1 MNYTYKRTIAFFV
14 QFLKPYKWI
23 VILSFLLSFIAS
35 ISTLYNAFAL
45 SQIIDFVFK
54 YSKGDSLSEIYSII
68 YVWLLVIIIRYASI
82 FYSRSSAVFIAERA
96 AMDTEIFSVNHISKI
111 DISWHEKEN
120 SGNKIKRIERASR
133 SIVEMVRLWRGTVV
147 DIIVNFLGIVFIIYQ
162 FDSMLVL
169 FIIVYQVI
177 YYFIASATRER
188 GIKAMLEANIKDE
201 VITGFWYEIAS
212 NIRSIKVLG
221 MATKIIEY
229 ARDKSEEYLI
239 DVKRRIFWF
248 QLGGVSEGTFEAFTR
263 IFFIIYIIW
272 GITNGRYEPS
282 FLVLFYSYFNTLS
295 NSVGQLSDVAQDT
308 ATAKSN
314 IGRLT
319 EILDEPILIDDEKNK
334 IDFPSNWNSI
344 KIENL
349 SFEYG
354 KSKVLNNINI
364 EIKKGEKL
372 GIVGL
377 SGAGK
382 STLFKLLLKEYEN
395 YEGSIM
401 IGNVSLKDINKKS
414 YVQHIAAVLQETEVF
429 NMSLHK
435 NITIANSDQME
446 NKNLFERSLDIAHI
460 KDFLSK
466 LPSGEETL
474 IGEKGIKL
482 SGGERQRLGIARA
495 VFKNPEILFL
505 DEATSHLDVE
515 SERKI
520 QDTLKI
526 FFKDVTAVVIAHRL
540 STIREMDRI
549 IVLENGQIIEEGTF
563 DELHSRESRFKE
575 FWDKQKI

>member
-23 VILSFLLSFIAS
+23 VILSFLLSFVAS

-96 AMDTEIFSVNHISKI
+96 AIDTEIFSVNHIAKI

-169 FIIVYQVI
+169 FIVVYQVI

-221 MATKIIEY
+221 MAAKIIEY

-272 GITNGRYEPS
+272 GITEGRYEPG

-334 IDFPSNWNSI
+334 VDFPSNWNSVKI
-344 KIENL
+344 KNL

-395 YEGSIM
+395 YEGNIM
-401 IGNVSLKDINKKS
+401 IGDTSLKDINKKS

-563 DELHSRESRFKE
+563 DELHSKESRFKE

>member
-23 VILSFLLSFIAS
+23 VILSFLLSFVAS

-96 AMDTEIFSVNHISKI
+96 AMDTEIFSVNHIAKI

-169 FIIVYQVI
+169 FIVVYQVI

-221 MATKIIEY
+221 MAAKIIEY

-248 QLGGVSEGTFEAFTR
+248 QLGGVSEGTLEAFTR

-272 GITNGRYEPS
+272 GITEGRYEPG

-334 IDFPSNWNSI
+334 VDFPSNWNSI
-344 KIENL
+344 KIKNL

-395 YEGSIM
+395 YEGNIM
-401 IGNVSLKDINKKS
+401 IGDTSLKDINKKS

-446 NKNLFERSLDIAHI
+446 NKNLFERSSDIAHI

-563 DELHSRESRFKE
+563 DELHSKESRFKE

>member
-23 VILSFLLSFIAS
+23 VILSLLLSFIAS
-35 ISTLYNAFAL
+35 ISALYNAFAL

-169 FIIVYQVI
+169 FIVVYQVI

-401 IGNVSLKDINKKS
+401 IGNTSLKDINKKS

-563 DELHSRESRFKE
+563 DELHSKESRFKE

>member
-14 QFLKPYKWI
+14 QFLKPYKGI

-35 ISTLYNAFAL
+35 ISALYNAFAL

-169 FIIVYQVI
+169 FMVVYQVI

-272 GITNGRYEPS
+272 GIVNGRYEPS

-344 KIENL
+344 KIKNL

-395 YEGSIM
+395 YEGNIM
-401 IGNVSLKDINKKS
+401 IGNASLKDINKRS

-435 NITIANSDQME
+435 NITIANSDQMK

-460 KDFLSK
+460 KDFLNK

-563 DELHSRESRFKE
+563 DELHSKESRFKE

>member
-1 MNYTYKRTIAFFV
+1 
-14 QFLKPYKWI
+14 
-23 VILSFLLSFIAS
+23 LSFLLSFIAS
-35 ISTLYNAFAL
+35 ISALYNAFAL

>member
-14 QFLKPYKWI
+14 QFLKPYKGI

-35 ISTLYNAFAL
+35 ISALYNAFAL

-96 AMDTEIFSVNHISKI
+96 AMDAEIFSVNHIARI

-147 DIIVNFLGIVFIIYQ
+147 DITVNFLGIVFIIYQ

-169 FIIVYQVI
+169 FIVVYQVI

-229 ARDKSEEYLI
+229 ARDKSKEYLI

-563 DELHSRESRFKE
+563 DELHSKESRFKE

>member
-1 MNYTYKRTIAFFV
+1 M
-14 QFLKPYKWI
+14 
-23 VILSFLLSFIAS
+23 
-35 ISTLYNAFAL
+35 
-45 SQIIDFVFK
+45 
-54 YSKGDSLSEIYSII
+54 
-68 YVWLLVIIIRYASI
+68 
-82 FYSRSSAVFIAERA
+82 
-96 AMDTEIFSVNHISKI
+96 M
-111 DISWHEKEN
+111 
-120 SGNKIKRIERASR
+120 
-133 SIVEMVRLWRGTVV
+133 
-147 DIIVNFLGIVFIIYQ
+147 
-162 FDSMLVL
+162 
-169 FIIVYQVI
+169 
-177 YYFIASATRER
+177 
-188 GIKAMLEANIKDE
+188 ANIKDE

-229 ARDKSEEYLI
+229 ARDKSKEYLI

-563 DELHSRESRFKE
+563 DELHSKESRFKE

>member
-14 QFLKPYKWI
+14 QFLKPYKGI

-35 ISTLYNAFAL
+35 ISALYNAFAL

-169 FIIVYQVI
+169 FIVVYQVI

-229 ARDKSEEYLI
+229 ARDKSEEYLV

-272 GITNGRYEPS
+272 GIVNGRYEPS

-401 IGNVSLKDINKKS
+401 IGNASLKDINKKS

-460 KDFLSK
+460 KDFLNK

-563 DELHSRESRFKE
+563 DELHSKESRFKE

>member
-14 QFLKPYKWI
+14 QFLKPYKGI

-35 ISTLYNAFAL
+35 ISALYNAFAL

-96 AMDTEIFSVNHISKI
+96 AMDTEIFSVNHIARI

-169 FIIVYQVI
+169 FIVVYQVI

-229 ARDKSEEYLI
+229 ARDKSEEYLV

-272 GITNGRYEPS
+272 GIVNGRYEPS

-344 KIENL
+344 KIKNL

-401 IGNVSLKDINKKS
+401 IGNASLKDINKKS

-563 DELHSRESRFKE
+563 DELHSKESRFKE

>member
-68 YVWLLVIIIRYASI
+68 YIWLLVIIIRYASI

-96 AMDTEIFSVNHISKI
+96 AMDTEIFSVNHIAKI

-169 FIIVYQVI
+169 FIVVYQVI

-221 MATKIIEY
+221 MAAKIIEY

-263 IFFIIYIIW
+263 IFFIVYIIW
-272 GITNGRYEPS
+272 GITEGRYEPG

-334 IDFPSNWNSI
+334 IDFPSNWNSVKI
-344 KIENL
+344 KNL

-395 YEGSIM
+395 YEGNIM
-401 IGNVSLKDINKKS
+401 IGDTSLKDINKK
-414 YVQHIAAVLQETEVF
+414 IDK
-429 NMSLHK
+429 K
-435 NITIANSDQME
+435 N
-446 NKNLFERSLDIAHI
+446 
-460 KDFLSK
+460 
-466 LPSGEETL
+466 
-474 IGEKGIKL
+474 
-482 SGGERQRLGIARA
+482 
-495 VFKNPEILFL
+495 
-505 DEATSHLDVE
+505 
-515 SERKI
+515 
-520 QDTLKI
+520 
-526 FFKDVTAVVIAHRL
+526 
-540 STIREMDRI
+540 
-549 IVLENGQIIEEGTF
+549 
-563 DELHSRESRFKE
+563 
-575 FWDKQKI
+575 

>member
-14 QFLKPYKWI
+14 QFLKPYKGI

-35 ISTLYNAFAL
+35 ISALYNAFAL

-169 FIIVYQVI
+169 FIVVYQVI

-229 ARDKSEEYLI
+229 ARDKSEEYLV

-272 GITNGRYEPS
+272 GIVNGRYEPS

-344 KIENL
+344 KIKNL